1 MAMADSKFSAVD
13 ATLGYAYQIRCALLH
28 ALRHARDGD
37 EFQVGIE
44 TLDDVA
50 FTSTGGEP
58 LELLQTKHHLS
69 AKSTLNNAGVD
80 LWKTIRIWVEGH
92 RSGAIPPTTKLF
104 LITTA
109 RAPDGSVAANLR
121 PGSRDVTAAV
131 TALNT
136 TAGSSQNE
144 ENKAAY
150 EVYAALSQAER
161 TTLVSRVYVVDAAPS
176 IIDLDAELKREV
188 RWSADKDHVEAF
200 LQRLEGWWFQRVL
213 RQLTKTAPIVDSGEV
228 ESQMSDLREQFQREA
243 LPIDDDLLELEL
255 NETLIASCKD
265 KLFVRQV
272 ELVTA
277 NAKRVGYAI
286 RDYFRA
292 YEQRSRWIRQD
303 LVIEMELH
311 KYERRLV
318 EEWEMAFERTRDEI
332 GDSATEAVMAKAG
345 ASLLTWAETT
355 LLPIRKSVLQP
366 FVSRGSYHML
376 ADEVRVGWHPE
387 FRKRLAAALS
397 YQGATT

>member
-1 MAMADSKFSAVD
+1 MADSKFSAVD
-13 ATLGYAYQIRCALLH
+13 ATLGYAYQIRSALLH

-50 FTSTGGEP
+50 FTSTDGEP

-69 AKSTLNNAGVD
+69 ARSTLNNAGID
-80 LWKTIRIWVEGH
+80 IWKTIRIWVEGH
-92 RSGAIPPTTKLF
+92 RCGVIPASAKLF

-109 RAPDGSVAANLR
+109 TAPDNSVAANLR
-121 PGSRDVTAAV
+121 SESRNVAAAVSALNATAA
-131 TALNT
+131 
-136 TAGSSQNE
+136 SSQNE

-150 EVYAALSQAER
+150 EVYTALSQAER
-161 TTLVSRVYVVDAAPS
+161 LALMSQAYVIDAAPS
-176 IIDLDAELKREV
+176 ITDLDSELKREV
-188 RWSADKDHVEAF
+188 RWSADKDHVDAF
-200 LQRLEGWWFQRVL
+200 LQRLEGWWFQRIL
-213 RQLTKTAPIVDSGEV
+213 RQLTKAAPLVESGEI
-228 ESQMSDLREQFQREA
+228 ESQMTDLREQFQREA

-265 KLFVRQV
+265 KLFVRQI

-277 NAKRVGYAI
+277 NAKRVGFAI

-318 EEWEMAFERTRDEI
+318 DEWEMAFERTRDEI
-332 GDSATEAVMAKAG
+332 GDSATEAIMAKAG
-345 ASLLTWAETT
+345 ASLLSWAETT
-355 LLPIRKSVLQP
+355 LLPIRKGVLEP
-366 FVSRGSYHML
+366 FVSRGSFHML
-376 ADEVRVGWHPE
+376 ADEARVGWHLE
-387 FRKRLAAALS
+387 FRKRLAAALD
-397 YQGATT
+397 QRGATT